1 MSERNKKA
9 ALKIVDVL
17 RKNGF
22 AGLFAGGC
30 VRDMLLGRP
39 AKDYDVVTD
48 AKPEEV
54 TKLFRRTIQIG
65 AKFGVVMIMKGKEQV
80 EVATF
85 RTESGYADGRHPAKV
100 EYSNAKADAER
111 RDFTINGMFFDPV
124 SEEVMDYVGGKDDL
138 KIKMLRTIGSA
149 DERFAEDY
157 LRMLRAVRFST
168 ELGFEIEADTWQAV
182 CKNAANITKISGERV
197 AMELV
202 RILAADDRS
211 RGAKLLVDSGLS
223 LAVFPEFSGEGVD
236 LGIKVLAGLEGDVG
250 FSLGLA
256 GLFAGFDV
264 DFAAKSTRILNL
276 SNSDERDLRF
286 LLDSRGK
293 LLEADMGLAD
303 LKLVMGQECF
313 DDLCKLQKS
322 IQRAKGLSCDEFE
335 RLMER
340 VEGLKGVDV
349 RPKPLLDGHE
359 LMKLG
364 ADPGPVVGKI
374 GDAMY
379 RAQLGEEIATKKQAR
394 QWAAKWLCE
403 YKKQQ

>member
-1 MSERNKKA
+1 MTNRQA
-9 ALKIVDVL
+9 AIKIIKRL
-17 RKNGF
+17 RRNGF
-22 AGLFAGGC
+22 EALLAGGC
-30 VRDMLLGRP
+30 VRDMLLGRV

-100 EYSNAKADAER
+100 EFSNAKADAER
-111 RDFTINGMFFDPV
+111 RDFTINGMFYDPV
-124 SEEVMDYVGGKDDL
+124 SEEVMDYVGGRDDL
-138 KIKMLRTIGSA
+138 NAKVLRTIGSA
-149 DERFAEDY
+149 DERFGEDF

-168 ELGFEIEADTWQAV
+168 ELGFDIEDSTWQAV
-182 CKNAANITKISGERV
+182 CKNAANITKISGERI
-197 AMELV
+197 AMELT

-211 RGAKLLVDSGLS
+211 RGAKLLVDSGL
-223 LAVFPEFSGEGVD
+223 AEEIFPGFTGEGVD
-236 LGIKVLAGLEGDVG
+236 LGIEVLAALGGQVG

-256 GLFAGFDV
+256 GLFAGFEA
-264 DFAAKSTRILNL
+264 DFAVKSTGILNL

-286 LLDSRGK
+286 LLDNRGK

-303 LKLVMGQECF
+303 LKLVMGEECF
-313 DDLCKLQKS
+313 GGLCKLQRS
-322 IQRAKGLSCDEFE
+322 IQTAKGLSCGEFE
-335 RLMER
+335 RLVER

-364 ADPGPVVGKI
+364 AEPGPMVGKVA
-374 GDAMY
+374 DAMY
-379 RAQLGEEIATKKQAR
+379 RAQLGDEIATRKQAR
-394 QWAAKWLCE
+394 QWVAKWLTE
-403 YKKQQ
+403 

>member
-9 ALKIVDVL
+9 ALKVVGVL

-22 AGLFAGGC
+22 EGLFAGGC
-30 VRDMLLGRP
+30 VRDMLLGRV

-65 AKFGVVMIMKGKEQV
+65 AKFGVVMVMKGKEQV

-100 EYSNAKADAER
+100 EFSNAKADAER
-111 RDFTINGMFFDPV
+111 RDFTINGMFFDPAN
-124 SEEVMDYVGGKDDL
+124 EEVMDYVGGQDDL
-138 KIKMLRTIGSA
+138 RGKVLRTIGAA
-149 DERFAEDY
+149 DERFGEDY

-168 ELGFEIEADTWQAV
+168 ELGFEIEGDTWQAV
-182 CKNAANITKISGERV
+182 CKNAANITKISGERI

-202 RILAADDRS
+202 RILAADNRS
-211 RGAKLLVDSGLS
+211 RGTKLLVDSGLS
-223 LAVFPEFSGEGVD
+223 SVIFPGFTGEGVD
-236 LGIKVLAGLEGDVG
+236 LGIKVLAGLGGQVG

-256 GLFAGFDV
+256 GLFAGFGADL
-264 DFAAKSTRILNL
+264 AAEAVGILNL

-313 DDLCKLQKS
+313 GGLCELQRS
-322 IQRAKGLSCDEFE
+322 IQMATGLSCDELDK
-335 RLMER
+335 LMER

-359 LMKLG
+359 LMELG
-364 ADPGPVVGKI
+364 AEPGPMVGKVAE
-374 GDAMY
+374 AMY
-379 RAQLGEEIATKKQAR
+379 RAQLGEEIATRKQAR
-394 QWAAKWLCE
+394 EWVGRWLAE
-403 YKKQQ
+403 NSDNS